1 MAPVTKEDV
10 ANAIIQGTELTAE
23 AAAAAAPIVAIYNPA
38 AGAAMQVLA
47 PLAEKFIVSE
57 AGMVIQ
63 FKAMT
68 VDEQKAALTASKF
81 TV

>member
-1 MAPVTKEDV
+1 MPTKEEI
-10 ANAIIQGTELTAE
+10 ANAIIQGTEVTAS
-23 AAAAAAPIVAIYNPA
+23 AAAIAAPILALYNPA
-38 AGAAMQVLA
+38 AGAALGILA
-47 PLAEKFIVSE
+47 PLAEKFIISE

-81 TV
+81 VV